1 MGSSSNS
8 MSLYWVEDN
17 FVSSKSIGWITL
29 NVLGKISTRSILIS
43 LWDIRI
49 KKKKKKFPTGSTTC
63 SLRHY
68 YGSLACPFSFL
79 GLGVEVLFTS
89 LRCGPMVLVLI
100 LGVGLKFETQPQ
112 VTMWHRSAQELY
124 LPTTKMTRSLGDRAM
139 ALTTWGSTHSSLII

>member
-1 MGSSSNS
+1 MFWEKYQHDQY
-8 MSLYWVEDN
+8 LLVYE
-17 FVSSKSIGWITL
+17 
-29 NVLGKISTRSILIS
+29 ILE
-43 LWDIRI
+43 L
-49 KKKKKKFPTGSTTC
+49 KKKKFPKGSTTC

-112 VTMWHRSAQELY
+112 VTM
-124 LPTTKMTRSLGDRAM
+124 
-139 ALTTWGSTHSSLII
+139 